1 MAVESR
7 VATEGPLLAVRDYE
21 RRARELMPRG
31 VWNAL
36 FGDYGAEDWIANTH
50 NIDGFESFALRP
62 RVMVDVSRR
71 DLATTLLGS
80 EVSIPVA
87 ITPSGHQQR
96 WHPEGELATT
106 RAAGAAGALMC
117 LSTSSSFSIEE
128 VAEVATGPLWYQLYW
143 LRERRLTEM
152 LVRRAEDA
160 GYRAIVIT
168 VDAPATRSRERDERH
183 QWDLGVESDLG
194 VTLEKDRMLRNFFGQ
209 EHLGVPLPDQADFNA
224 NFDDSLTWRDLEW
237 LRGLTPLPIV
247 IKGVQTGED
256 ARLCVEHGVD
266 GVTVSNHGAFALEA
280 ARATVETLPEVV
292 AAVDGRAEVYL
303 DGGVR
308 KGIDVLKC
316 LALGARAVFVGR
328 AQLCGLS
335 VAGEEGVASVIEI
348 FRNEL
353 TRAMAF
359 CGVTGVRDVPR
370 ELVTRI
376 AGPAAAPDV
385 VGSLERLARLRE
397 QGRLSEQEFAAAKAV
412 VLRATS

>member
-1 MAVESR
+1 MAVETP
-7 VATEGPLLAVRDYE
+7 VVTEGPLLSVRDYE

-36 FGDYGAEDWIANTH
+36 FGDYGAEDWIANTN
-50 NIDGFESFALRP
+50 NIDGFDAFTLRP

-71 DLATTLLGS
+71 DLATTMLGS
-80 EVSIPVA
+80 DVSLPVA
-87 ITPSGHQQR
+87 ITPSGHHQR
-96 WHPEGELATT
+96 WHADGELATT
-106 RAAGAAGALMC
+106 RAAGVAGALMC

-128 VAEVATGPLWYQLYW
+128 VAAVATGPLWYQLYW
-143 LRERRLTEM
+143 LRQRPFTEM

-168 VDAPATRSRERDERH
+168 VDAPASRSRERDVRH
-183 QWDLGVESDLG
+183 KWDLAVESDLAA
-194 VTLEKDRMLRNFFGQ
+194 TLEKERMLRNFFGQ
-209 EHLGVPLPDQADFNA
+209 EHLGLPLPDQADFNA

-247 IKGVQTGED
+247 IKGVQTAED

-280 ARATVETLPEVV
+280 ARSTVETLPEVV

-328 AQLCGLS
+328 AQLCGLT
-335 VAGEEGVASVIEI
+335 VAGEDGVLRVLEI
-348 FRNEL
+348 FRHEL
-353 TRAMAF
+353 SRAMAF
-359 CGVTGVRDVPR
+359 CGVADVKEVPR
-370 ELVTRI
+370 ELVTRS
-376 AGPAAAPDV
+376 GPPTAPPDV
-385 VGSLERLARLRE
+385 VGTLERLTRLRDR
-397 QGRLSEQEFAAAKAV
+397 GALSEQEFAAAKAL
-412 VLRATS
+412 VLPEP